1 MNTTIALLFFIALV
15 FLAAVG
21 LVAWGWLAMVRVEE
35 AMRSLTGYEGMDFE
49 VWTPGSRKH

>member
-15 FLAAVG
+15 FLTAVG

-49 VWTPGSRKH
+49 VWTPGNRKH